1 MTQDPNVN
9 TVVFKNGPHLQY
21 QQFASASAQAHLVT
35 DGEDAQG
42 GQSKPN
48 APPSHQ
54 AAIHHYT
61 SQNHPGG
68 SFDSNLRI
76 KEIRE
81 RNIAGNKPA
90 SKVGFRSKGLQGN
103 AL

>member
-1 MTQDPNVN
+1 MTDSEDP
-9 TVVFKNGPHLQY
+9 
-21 QQFASASAQAHLVT
+21 
-35 DGEDAQG
+35 QG
-42 GQSKPN
+42 GQSNPN

-54 AAIHHYT
+54 AAVHRLSVIN
-61 SQNHPGG
+61 QNQPGG

-90 SKVGFRSKGLQGN
+90 SKVGFRGKGLQGN